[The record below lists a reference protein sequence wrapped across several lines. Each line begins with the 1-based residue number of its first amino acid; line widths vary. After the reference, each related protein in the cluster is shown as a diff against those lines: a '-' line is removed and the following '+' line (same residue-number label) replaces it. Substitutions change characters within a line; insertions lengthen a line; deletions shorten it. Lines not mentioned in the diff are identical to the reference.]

1 MLRKKNLKM
10 REYSAVFESLDRN
23 SLFEKSDSKT
33 LVKDSSSL
41 KLSQNINEDLKRIT
55 SLMVNE
61 IDHGHGILGEL
72 G

>member
-10 REYSAVFESLDRN
+10 KEYSAVFESLDRN